1 MNDTSAPLFAVG
13 LTRTYGRLEALVDL
27 DLTIREGECV
37 ALIGANGSGKSTAV
51 RMMAGLLEP
60 TAGAVHICGW
70 DPHTEPDA
78 ELARGAIAVV
88 PDNPLLY
95 EDLSVRRHLEL
106 VALAH
111 GVAGDGLD
119 GRIDALLERLG
130 LSARAD
136 FLPAELSR
144 GMRQKVVIAC
154 GLVRPATTLLFDE
167 PLTGLDPLGIRRM
180 RETIV
185 ARGRAGAAILLSS
198 HLLHLVQEICTRVVV
213 MDHGRKIADGTV
225 AELAARADLAHS
237 GSSLE
242 QIFLRVTGNDA
253 SA

>member
-1 MNDTSAPLFAVG
+1 VNDTSAPLFAVG

-60 TAGAVHICGW
+60 TAGAVHVCGW
-70 DPHTEPDA
+70 DPHTEPEA

-95 EDLSVRRHLEL
+95 EDLTVRRHLEL

-111 GVAGDGLD
+111 GVADDGLD
-119 GRIDALLERLG
+119 ERIDALLERLG
-130 LSARAD
+130 LSARSD

-144 GMRQKVVIAC
+144 GMRQKAQLAC
-154 GLVRPATTLLFDE
+154 ALIRPARLLVLDE
-167 PLTGLDPLGIRRM
+167 PVVGLDPPSQRLLHEILVEAKRAGTAVLMTTHQLGFADGLADRALVLAEGRVVD
-180 RETIV
+180 EGAWTAV
-185 ARGRAGAAILLSS
+185 EGRA
-198 HLLHLVQEICTRVVV
+198 
-213 MDHGRKIADGTV
+213 
-225 AELAARADLAHS
+225 AER
-237 GSSLE
+237 GW
-242 QIFLRVTGNDA
+242 LR
-253 SA
+253 